1 MRQIQLNL
9 NYSKKGLLTPTDI
22 LSIVL
27 FATTLAIAYFSYTYL
42 FGGENYNDSS
52 VHLYAYELSQSFYLS
67 EVDESKHNIIKSQC
81 KELLATNIEEY
92 YFIRKHCQNTQ
103 RGSSQFSIAFTTG
116 LIDSMRDEYK
126 ETNEFRKYMS
136 TIRSEK
142 PNCREF
148 FQIDLS
154 GNQDVDSR
162 VMARNILVGNAI
174 FKTPTQYYSA
184 CSDFTPRRS

>member
-1 MRQIQLNL
+1 MKLKKLNS
-9 NYSKKGLLTPTDI
+9 NFNKKGLFTPTE
-22 LSIVL
+22 
-27 FATTLAIAYFSYTYL
+27 FAAIAFFLATLAIAYFSYTYL

-67 EVDESKHNIIKSQC
+67 EVDESKHNIIRSQC
-81 KELLATNIEEY
+81 KELLATQIDEY
-92 YFIRKHCQNTQ
+92 YFIKKHCQNAQ
-103 RGSSQFSIAFTTG
+103 RESSQFSIAFTTG

-126 ETNEFRKYMS
+126 ETNEFRKYIS
-136 TIRSEK
+136 TIRGEK

-174 FKTPTQYYSA
+174 FKTPAQYYSA